1 MLFSARVSEYQGN
14 VMLNMCDD
22 NLLGSSLGEG
32 EHVMHISEG
41 YYGGVIVS
49 KDEAARL
56 LEKSSIINAVGE
68 KTVSLAIEL
77 GLGSKDGTRMISNVP
92 FMLVFKM

>member
-1 MLFSARVSEYQGN
+1 MTFSVRVSEYQGN

-22 NLLGSSLGEG
+22 DLLGSRLVEG

-41 YYGGVIVS
+41 YYGGDIVS

-56 LEKSSIINAVGE
+56 LKQSSIINMVGK
-68 KTVSLAIEL
+68 KTVELAVEL
-77 GLGSKDGTRMISNVP
+77 GIGTMDATRIISNVP